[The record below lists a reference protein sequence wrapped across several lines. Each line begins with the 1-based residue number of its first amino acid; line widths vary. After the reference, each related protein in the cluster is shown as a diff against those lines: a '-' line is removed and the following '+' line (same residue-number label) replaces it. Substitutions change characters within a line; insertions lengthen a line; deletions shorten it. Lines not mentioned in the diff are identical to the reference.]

1 MRRPSPSLRLV
12 QFCFFIFDFDL
23 DENSKG
29 SAAGA
34 GLWDSSKGRIHLYLR
49 LALSKQFDGYS
60 YLFPIACGKSKSL
73 EVLQGV
79 RAGATF
85 SS

>member
-23 DENSKG
+23 DEDGEG
-29 SAAGA
+29 SAEGT
-34 GLWDSSKGRIHLYLR
+34 GEGEVVSFEQGS
-49 LALSKQFDGYS
+49 
-60 YLFPIACGKSKSL
+60 KSKSL